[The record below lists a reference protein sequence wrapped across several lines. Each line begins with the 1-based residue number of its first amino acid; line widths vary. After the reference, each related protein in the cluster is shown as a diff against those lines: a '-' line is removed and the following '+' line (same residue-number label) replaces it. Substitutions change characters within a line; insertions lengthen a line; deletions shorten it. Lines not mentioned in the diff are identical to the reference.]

1 MLIDFFFFSHYTK
14 MKFSI
19 VFANSNVGHNCK
31 LKDDGVS
38 ISVFSTHP

>member
-1 MLIDFFFFSHYTK
+1 MLIDFFFSALH
-14 MKFSI
+14 KFSI